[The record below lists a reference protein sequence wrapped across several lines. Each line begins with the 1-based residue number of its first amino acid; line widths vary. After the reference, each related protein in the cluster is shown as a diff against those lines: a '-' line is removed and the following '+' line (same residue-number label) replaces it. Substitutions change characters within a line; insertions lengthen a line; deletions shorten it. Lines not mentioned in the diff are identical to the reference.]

1 MTRLRKSTFS
11 SAKSF
16 FVKSLLLL
24 LGFIFVGLGFIGIIV
39 PGMPTT
45 VFMILAAACFAK
57 SSPKFEQWILD
68 LPGIGRFVQDHRDG
82 LGMPQK
88 SKAIAITMMVLA
100 VTLSIIFAITS
111 TLVQI
116 LVGGVGIIG
125 VWYVGVRVPTKE
137 KVLAL
142 RDTEQN
148 LSLIHI

>member
-16 FVKSLLLL
+16 FVKSFLLL
-24 LGFIFVGLGFIGIIV
+24 LGFIFVGLGFIGIII

-68 LPGIGRFVQDHRDG
+68 LPGIGRLVQDHRDG

-142 RDTEQN
+142 RDIEQN
-148 LSLIHI
+148 H

>member
-1 MTRLRKSTFS
+1 MTRLRKSTFG

-16 FVKSLLLL
+16 FVKSFLLL
-24 LGFIFVGLGFIGIIV
+24 LGFIFVGLGFIGIII

-148 LSLIHI
+148 H

>member
-68 LPGIGRFVQDHRDG
+68 LPGIGRLVQDHRDG

-111 TLVQI
+111 TLIQI

-148 LSLIHI
+148 H

>member
-1 MTRLRKSTFS
+1 MTRLRKSTFG

-16 FVKSLLLL
+16 FVKSFLLL
-24 LGFIFVGLGFIGIIV
+24 LGFIFVGLGFIGIII

-68 LPGIGRFVQDHRDG
+68 LPGIGRLVQDHRNG

-148 LSLIHI
+148 H

>member
-24 LGFIFVGLGFIGIIV
+24 LGFIFVGLGFIGIII

-68 LPGIGRFVQDHRDG
+68 LPGIGRLVQDHRDG

-111 TLVQI
+111 TLIQI

-148 LSLIHI
+148 H

>member
-1 MTRLRKSTFS
+1 MTRLWKSTFS

-148 LSLIHI
+148 Y

>member
-1 MTRLRKSTFS
+1 MTRLRKSTFG

-16 FVKSLLLL
+16 FVKSFLLL
-24 LGFIFVGLGFIGIIV
+24 LGFIFVGLGFIGIII

-68 LPGIGRFVQDHRDG
+68 LPGIGRLVQDHRDG

-100 VTLSIIFAITS
+100 VTLSIIFAIRS
-111 TLVQI
+111 TLIKI

-137 KVLAL
+137 KVLAQ

-148 LSLIHI
+148 H

>member
-16 FVKSLLLL
+16 FVKSFLLL
-24 LGFIFVGLGFIGIIV
+24 LGFIFVGLGFIGIII

-68 LPGIGRFVQDHRDG
+68 LPGIGRLVQDHRDG

-148 LSLIHI
+148 H

>member
-1 MTRLRKSTFS
+1 MTRLRKSTFG

-16 FVKSLLLL
+16 FVKSFLLL

-68 LPGIGRFVQDHRDG
+68 LPGIGRLVQDHRDG

-100 VTLSIIFAITS
+100 VSLSIIFAITS

-142 RDTEQN
+142 RDIEQN
-148 LSLIHI
+148 H

>member
-1 MTRLRKSTFS
+1 MTRLRKVTFS

-68 LPGIGRFVQDHRDG
+68 LPGIGRLVQDHRDG

-111 TLVQI
+111 TLIQI

-148 LSLIHI
+148 Y

>member
-1 MTRLRKSTFS
+1 MARLRKSTFGT
-11 SAKSF
+11 AKSF
-16 FVKSLLLL
+16 FVKSFLLL
-24 LGFIFVGLGFIGIIV
+24 LGFIFVGLGFIGIII

-68 LPGIGRFVQDHRDG
+68 LPGIGRLVQDHRDG

-111 TLVQI
+111 TFIQI
-116 LVGGVGIIG
+116 SVGGVGIIG

-142 RDTEQN
+142 RDTEQD
-148 LSLIHI
+148 H

>member
-1 MTRLRKSTFS
+1 MTRLRKSTFG

-16 FVKSLLLL
+16 FVKSFLLL
-24 LGFIFVGLGFIGIIV
+24 LGFIFVGLGFIGIVI

-68 LPGIGRFVQDHRDG
+68 LPGIGRLVQDHRDG

-100 VTLSIIFAITS
+100 VTLSIIFAISS
-111 TLVQI
+111 TVIQI

-125 VWYVGVRVPTKE
+125 VWYVGFRVPTKE
-137 KVLAL
+137 KVLAQ

-148 LSLIHI
+148 H

>member
-1 MTRLRKSTFS
+1 MTRLRKSTFG

-68 LPGIGRFVQDHRDG
+68 LPGIGRLVQDHRDG

-148 LSLIHI
+148 Y

>member
-1 MTRLRKSTFS
+1 MTRLRKVTFS

-68 LPGIGRFVQDHRDG
+68 LPGIGRLVQDHRDG

-111 TLVQI
+111 TLVQL

-148 LSLIHI
+148 Y

>member
-24 LGFIFVGLGFIGIIV
+24 LGFIFVGLGFIGIII

-68 LPGIGRFVQDHRDG
+68 LPGIGRLVQDHRDG

-111 TLVQI
+111 TLIQI
-116 LVGGVGIIG
+116 LVGVVGIIG

-148 LSLIHI
+148 Y

>member
-1 MTRLRKSTFS
+1 MTRLRKSTFG

-16 FVKSLLLL
+16 FVKSFLLL
-24 LGFIFVGLGFIGIIV
+24 LGFIFVGLGFIGIVI

-68 LPGIGRFVQDHRDG
+68 LPGIGRLVQDHRDG

-88 SKAIAITMMVLA
+88 SKAIAITMMVVA

-111 TLVQI
+111 TLIQI
-116 LVGGVGIIG
+116 LVGGIGIIG

-148 LSLIHI
+148 H

>member
-1 MTRLRKSTFS
+1 MTRLRQSTFS

-68 LPGIGRFVQDHRDG
+68 LPGIGRLVQDHRDG

-111 TLVQI
+111 TLIQI

-142 RDTEQN
+142 RDTERN
-148 LSLIHI
+148 H

>member
-1 MTRLRKSTFS
+1 M
-11 SAKSF
+11 KSF
-16 FVKSLLLL
+16 LLL
-24 LGFIFVGLGFIGIIV
+24 LGFIFVGLGFIGIVI

-68 LPGIGRFVQDHRDG
+68 LPGIGRLVQDHRDG

-88 SKAIAITMMVLA
+88 SKAIAITIMVVA

-148 LSLIHI
+148 Y

>member
-68 LPGIGRFVQDHRDG
+68 LPGIGRLVQDHRDG

-142 RDTEQN
+142 RDTEQD
-148 LSLIHI
+148 H

>member
-68 LPGIGRFVQDHRDG
+68 LPGIGRLVQDHRDG

-100 VTLSIIFAITS
+100 VSLSIIFAITS

-116 LVGGVGIIG
+116 
-125 VWYVGVRVPTKE
+125 
-137 KVLAL
+137 
-142 RDTEQN
+142 
-148 LSLIHI
+148 

>member
-1 MTRLRKSTFS
+1 MTRLRKSTFGS
-11 SAKSF
+11 VKSF
-16 FVKSLLLL
+16 FVKSFLLL
-24 LGFIFVGLGFIGIIV
+24 LGFIFVGLGFIGIII

-68 LPGIGRFVQDHRDG
+68 LPGIGRLVQDHRDG

-111 TLVQI
+111 TLIQI

-148 LSLIHI
+148 H

>member
-1 MTRLRKSTFS
+1 MTRLRKSTFG

-16 FVKSLLLL
+16 FVKSFLLL
-24 LGFIFVGLGFIGIIV
+24 LGFIFVGLGFIGIII

-68 LPGIGRFVQDHRDG
+68 LPGIGRLVQDHRDG

-100 VTLSIIFAITS
+100 VTLSIILAISS
-111 TLVQI
+111 TVIQI

-125 VWYVGVRVPTKE
+125 VWYVGFRVPTKE
-137 KVLAL
+137 KVLAQ

-148 LSLIHI
+148 H

>member
-1 MTRLRKSTFS
+1 MTRLRKSTFG

-16 FVKSLLLL
+16 FVKSFLLL
-24 LGFIFVGLGFIGIIV
+24 LGFIFVGLGFIGIII

-68 LPGIGRFVQDHRDG
+68 LPGIGRLVQDHRDG

-88 SKAIAITMMVLA
+88 SKAVAITMMVLA

-148 LSLIHI
+148 H

>member
-24 LGFIFVGLGFIGIIV
+24 LGLIFVGLDFIGIIV

-68 LPGIGRFVQDHRDG
+68 LPGIGRLVQDHRDG

-148 LSLIHI
+148 H

>member
-1 MTRLRKSTFS
+1 MTRLRKSTFG

-16 FVKSLLLL
+16 FVKSFLLL
-24 LGFIFVGLGFIGIIV
+24 LGFIFVGLGFIGIVI

-68 LPGIGRFVQDHRDG
+68 LPGIGRLVQDHRDG

-148 LSLIHI
+148 H

>member
-68 LPGIGRFVQDHRDG
+68 LPGIGRLVQDHRDG

-111 TLVQI
+111 TLIQI

-142 RDTEQN
+142 REIEQN
-148 LSLIHI
+148 H

>member
-1 MTRLRKSTFS
+1 MTLLRKSTFG

-16 FVKSLLLL
+16 FVKSFLLL
-24 LGFIFVGLGFIGIIV
+24 LGFIFVGLGFIGIVI

-68 LPGIGRFVQDHRDG
+68 LPGIGRLVQDHRDG

-88 SKAIAITMMVLA
+88 SKAIAITMMVVA

-111 TLVQI
+111 TLIQI

-142 RDTEQN
+142 REIEQN
-148 LSLIHI
+148 H

>member
-1 MTRLRKSTFS
+1 MIRLRKSTFS

-16 FVKSLLLL
+16 FVKSFLLL
-24 LGFIFVGLGFIGIIV
+24 LGFIFVGLGFIGIVI

-68 LPGIGRFVQDHRDG
+68 LPGIGRLVQDHRDG

-88 SKAIAITMMVLA
+88 SKAIAITMMVVA

-111 TLVQI
+111 TLIQI

-142 RDTEQN
+142 RDIEQN
-148 LSLIHI
+148 H

>member
-68 LPGIGRFVQDHRDG
+68 LPGIGRLVQDHRNG

-148 LSLIHI
+148 H

>member
-1 MTRLRKSTFS
+1 MTRLSKSTFG

-16 FVKSLLLL
+16 FVKSFLLL
-24 LGFIFVGLGFIGIIV
+24 LGFIFVGLGFIGIVI

-68 LPGIGRFVQDHRDG
+68 LPGIGRLVQDHRDG

-88 SKAIAITMMVLA
+88 SKAIAITMMVVA

-111 TLVQI
+111 TLIQI

-142 RDTEQN
+142 RDIEQN
-148 LSLIHI
+148 H

>member
-1 MTRLRKSTFS
+1 MTRLRKSTFG

-16 FVKSLLLL
+16 FVKSFLLL
-24 LGFIFVGLGFIGIIV
+24 LGFTFVGLGFIGIVI

-68 LPGIGRFVQDHRDG
+68 LPGIGRLVQDHRDG

-111 TLVQI
+111 TLIQI

-148 LSLIHI
+148 H

>member
-68 LPGIGRFVQDHRDG
+68 LPGIGRLVQDHSDG

-148 LSLIHI
+148 Y

>member
-57 SSPKFEQWILD
+57 SSPKFERWILD
-68 LPGIGRFVQDHRDG
+68 LPGIGRLVQDHRDG

-100 VTLSIIFAITS
+100 VSLSIIFAITS

-148 LSLIHI
+148 Y

>member
-24 LGFIFVGLGFIGIIV
+24 LGLIFVGLGFIGIIV

-68 LPGIGRFVQDHRDG
+68 LPGIGRLVQDHRNG

-125 VWYVGVRVPTKE
+125 VWYVGVQVPTKE

-148 LSLIHI
+148 Y